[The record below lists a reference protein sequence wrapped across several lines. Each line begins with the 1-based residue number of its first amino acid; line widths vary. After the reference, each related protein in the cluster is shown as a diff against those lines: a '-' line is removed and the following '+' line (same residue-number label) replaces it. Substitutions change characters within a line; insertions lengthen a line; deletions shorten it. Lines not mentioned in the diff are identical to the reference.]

1 MFREMSEGSFDSV
14 DEDARPNNGRKV
26 TFRSNL
32 EDFEPGDESRPG
44 SVSSQ
49 SIIEEDCEEVHD
61 VEIIEQETETIL
73 VEELSRLT
81 LIVQPETEESPTQA
95 PTDTD
100 VMSDK
105 TEAEPVNAA
114 NPNSKIKRRRPK
126 SSPAVV
132 QNNPV
137 KYKSCCDQKN
147 SERDR
152 NLPKYAGHISEYG
165 LSLQQLQLKVARR
178 EKRRRTRQDIA
189 FQRYQQEL
197 ERNRR
202 NEEAFARW
210 MRVKA
215 SQLPKDKYANRYDD
229 DQSRRMK
236 RVK

>member
-1 MFREMSEGSFDSV
+1 MFREMSEGSFDSG

-32 EDFEPGDESRPG
+32 EDYEPGDESRPG
-44 SVSSQ
+44 SVSSH

-61 VEIIEQETETIL
+61 VEIVEQETDAIP

-81 LIVQPETEESPTQA
+81 IIVQPEAEESPIE
-95 PTDTD
+95 
-100 VMSDK
+100 VSEK
-105 TEAEPVNAA
+105 TEADKPTI
-114 NPNSKIKRRRPK
+114 KTKRRRPK

-132 QNNPV
+132 QSTPV

-147 SERDR
+147 SDRDR

-197 ERNRR
+197 ERSRR

-215 SQLPKDKYANRYDD
+215 SQLPQDKYANRYDD
-229 DQSRRMK
+229 EQSRRMRRLK
-236 RVK
+236 

>member
-1 MFREMSEGSFDSV
+1 MFREMSEGSIDSG
-14 DEDARPNNGRKV
+14 EDARPNNGRKV
-26 TFRSNL
+26 TFRSKL
-32 EDFEPGDESRPG
+32 EDYEPGDESRPG

-61 VEIIEQETETIL
+61 VDIIEQETVAIP
-73 VEELSRLT
+73 VEELSQLT
-81 LIVQPETEESPTQA
+81 IIVQPETEQLPIE
-95 PTDTD
+95 
-100 VMSDK
+100 VSDK
-105 TEAEPVNAA
+105 TEAGPMNAG
-114 NPNSKIKRRRPK
+114 NPTNLTKRRRPK

-132 QNNPV
+132 QSTPV

-147 SERDR
+147 NERDR
-152 NLPKYAGHISEYG
+152 KLPKYAGHISEYG

-197 ERNRR
+197 ERSRR

-229 DQSRRMK
+229 EQSRRKK
-236 RVK
+236 RFK